1 MNLFSLTKKTGDVQ
15 TSVAQAT
22 LEDLMHELDRYGEP
36 SLSKHDNM
44 SSGRDWLCRI
54 NARLT
59 ATGVS
64 FEAKAWAATPLD
76 AAREC
81 LQNLQ
86 QAIKKVSAA
95 A

>member
-1 MNLFSLTKKTGDVQ
+1 
-15 TSVAQAT
+15 
-22 LEDLMHELDRYGEP
+22 
-36 SLSKHDNM
+36 
-44 SSGRDWLCRI
+44 
-54 NARLT
+54 
-59 ATGVS
+59 VS